1 MSESSPHEPH
11 GMPGQTDNPFASPQA
26 AVELEQW
33 WVPDRPLRRPYPPA
47 LCQVAFLVD
56 LVVSVALLFIGCF
69 SLYAGMVPSSRG
81 TASGPAALLI
91 QAGPLA
97 ALAMWLLAA
106 IADSLGL
113 MSRPRAWPIGV
124 AAFVVFWLW
133 LLLSLVGGG
142 TGWYGASVGG
152 SPVAG
157 RVLFNLLWFAALM
170 RYRLWYA
177 RQMAIQRMPEQG

>member
-1 MSESSPHEPH
+1 MNESTLDEPH
-11 GMPGQTDNPFASPQA
+11 RASEQMDNPFASPQA
-26 AVELEQW
+26 AVEPEQW
-33 WVPDRPLRRPYPPA
+33 WVPDRPLGRPYPPA

-81 TASGPAALLI
+81 TASGSATLLL
-91 QAGPLA
+91 QAGALA
-97 ALAMWLLAA
+97 AVVMWLLAA

-124 AAFVVFWLW
+124 AAFVAFWLW

-152 SPVAG
+152 SSVVA
-157 RVLFNLLWFAALM
+157 RVVFNLLWFVALM

-177 RQMAIQRMPEQG
+177 RQMAIQRMPEQE